1 MISVSI
7 QKIKPDMEKL
17 KRKFHVKTP
26 REEQILGKV
35 HERIRQTLD
44 PKYSYRK
51 VSFDALPMVSLVS
64 SSKELA
70 SFLMGTKEGFV
81 VICTIGSEPC
91 RVIDEYQKSGDMISA
106 LYADRVASDAV
117 ENLAEHVEFE
127 LLNKFFDLDKYVFTK
142 RYSPGYGDLALERQ
156 KDLFALFPP
165 IELDVTLTPE
175 NYMHPQKSISYIVGV
190 LPKR

>member
-7 QKIKPDMEKL
+7 QKIKPDMKKL
-17 KRKFHVKTP
+17 KRKFHVKTA
-26 REEQILGKV
+26 REEGILGKV
-35 HERIRQTLD
+35 HERIRQALD
-44 PKYSYRK
+44 PRYSYRK
-51 VSFDALPMVSLVS
+51 VSFDAPPMDSLIS
-64 SSKELA
+64 GSKELA

-81 VICTIGSEPC
+81 VICTIGSAPC

-106 LYADRVASDAV
+106 LYADRTASDAV
-117 ENLAEHVEFE
+117 ENLAEHVESA

-142 RYSPGYGDLALERQ
+142 RYSPGYGDLPLEKQ
-156 KDLFALFPP
+156 KDLFALFNP

-175 NYMHPQKSISYIVGV
+175 NYMHPEKSISYIVGV

>member
-17 KRKFHVKTP
+17 KRKFHVKTA

-35 HERIRQTLD
+35 HERIRQALD

-51 VSFDALPMVSLVS
+51 VSFTTQPMDALIAG
-64 SSKELA
+64 SKELA

-81 VICTIGSEPC
+81 VICTVGSEPC
-91 RVIDEYQKSGDMISA
+91 RVIQEYQKGGDMISA
-106 LYADRVASDAV
+106 LYADRTASDAV
-117 ENLAEHVEFE
+117 ENLAEHIEFE
-127 LLNKFFDLDKYVFTK
+127 LVNKFFDLDKVVFTK
-142 RYSPGYGDLALERQ
+142 RYSPGYGDLPLEKQ

-165 IELDVTLTPE
+165 IELDVTLTPD
-175 NYMHPQKSISYIVGV
+175 NYMHPEKSISYIVGV
-190 LPKR
+190 LSKR